1 MLGFQV
7 ILPLF
12 PHKSF
17 QRQFSLSFV
26 TYLLKCAS
34 SSGPNEKIDAKLS
47 LSLGPGKRARLLIA
61 SAWGLSVIFSLP
73 AIFINQETIVRGH
86 PQCWINLEPWQ
97 WQMYITLVAS
107 SLFFIPAIII
117 TACYSIIVSTIWRK
131 GRSMG
136 NLANYSTDSS
146 SVATTVYIRAS
157 SGGEL
162 HPFIPRLTSTFS
174 LLFFSFYSTT
184 TITCSSSPSPSS
196 YAATTCPSSFLSF
209 IYPTATESTTIGSSI
224 SKPSDQESDNRQRV
238 SSRGVIP
245 QAKIKSIKMTLVIV
259 FGKRENE
266 KEFLYSLFSL
276 LC

>member
-1 MLGFQV
+1 MPRAVEYSDFKSSF
-7 ILPLF
+7 PLSY
-12 PHKSF
+12 HKSF

-73 AIFINQETIVRGH
+73 AIFLNQETIVRGH

-162 HPFIPRLTSTFS
+162 HPHLH
-174 LLFFSFYSTT
+174 Y
-184 TITCSSSPSPSS
+184 
-196 YAATTCPSSFLSF
+196 
-209 IYPTATESTTIGSSI
+209 
-224 SKPSDQESDNRQRV
+224 
-238 SSRGVIP
+238 
-245 QAKIKSIKMTLVIV
+245 
-259 FGKRENE
+259 
-266 KEFLYSLFSL
+266 
-276 LC
+276 